1 MKPQNMTYDSN
12 NSGNP
17 KRKSVC
23 VIHTGAEEVFTFKR
37 LVDYSLQADS
47 RFEFNEIVDHP
58 VDFEKNSG
66 TGIGGLLVER
76 LADEDYVM
84 LLAGEKTSGLSGM
97 GLQALLTG
105 LYMRRPIIVVNLD
118 GCRHCDPSRL
128 PAELERRL
136 FLCISSEFP
145 VLEYALDSWRDE
157 AFRLSSMDQ
166 THAAV
171 YPSEMYQTLLPD
183 EASSDLDSIHRRIA
197 L

>member
-1 MKPQNMTYDSN
+1 MTYDT
-12 NSGNP
+12 NSSAVAR
-17 KRKSVC
+17 KKSVC
-23 VIHTGAEEVFTFKR
+23 VIHTGAEEVFLYRR
-37 LVDYSLQADS
+37 LVDYSSQPES
-47 RFEFNEIVDHP
+47 RFAFNEIVDHA
-58 VDFEKNSG
+58 VDSG
-66 TGIGGLLVER
+66 DSGEAGVCGKLVEQ
-76 LADEDYVM
+76 LADEEYVM
-84 LLAGEKTSGLSGM
+84 LLAGERTAELRGTGLR
-97 GLQALLTG
+97 ALLTG

-171 YPSEMYQTLLPD
+171 YPPEMYQTLLPE
-183 EASSDLDSIHRRIA
+183 EASAPLGHIHQRMA

>member
-1 MKPQNMTYDSN
+1 MTYDSN
-12 NSGNP
+12 NSSIP

-37 LVDYSLQADS
+37 LVDYSSHADA
-47 RFEFNEIVDHP
+47 RFEFIEVVDHP
-58 VDFEKNSG
+58 VDSEEAAEAGVNEN
-66 TGIGGLLVER
+66 LVER
-76 LADEDYVM
+76 MAHGDYVM

-128 PAELERRL
+128 PRELEQRL

-145 VLEYALDSWRDE
+145 VLQHALESWRDE

-171 YPSEMYQTLLPD
+171 YPPEMYQTLLPED
-183 EASSDLDSIHRRIA
+183 TASALDNIHRRIA